1 MITQGKLEIFLAMES
16 QTDKNMVNILKPDI
30 LRLFQ
35 KLAMVLIL
43 HSLNTKIS
51 CKLLKI
57 LFRRLITYKNTPGS
71 QIDLRC

>member
-1 MITQGKLEIFLAMES
+1 MITEGELEIFLALES

-35 KLAMVLIL
+35 KLAVVLIL

-51 CKLLKI
+51 
-57 LFRRLITYKNTPGS
+57 YKWLTNY
-71 QIDLRC
+71 L